1 MTLTVNNLTPA
12 SGSEISIP
20 SGHKLSHQGKVVQT
34 VYVRSD
40 ARVTYS
46 ALPTGDGTAI
56 TQMNLTITPTR
67 ADSTIWL
74 RWTMFYEM
82 YHDCMFVVQRNGVLI
97 GYNTS
102 RGNVRFSGILTP
114 KYDNDYSSTPQND
127 TINWFDQPNTTS
139 AVTYSLA
146 VRSSNSPTNTFALNR
161 TVANAGADSGHEVG
175 VSWGFAREISG

>member
-1 MTLTVNNLTPA
+1 MSLTVNNLLPA
-12 SGSEISIP
+12 TSNIIAVP
-20 SGHKLSHQGKVVQT
+20 SGHRLSHQGKVVQT

-40 ARVTYS
+40 VRTTYT
-46 ALPTGDGTAI
+46 ALNSGNGTQI

-82 YHDCMFVVQRNGVLI
+82 HHDCGFVVHRDSNLI

-102 RGNVRFSGILTP
+102 RGNVRFSNILTP
-114 KYDNDYSSTPQND
+114 HYDNDYASTPQND
-127 TINWFDQPNTTS
+127 TINWFDRPNTTS
-139 AVTYSLA
+139 AVTYQLA
-146 VRSSNSPTNTFALNR
+146 VRSSSGTSYTFALNR
-161 TVANAGADSGHEVG
+161 SVSNAGADSGHEVG